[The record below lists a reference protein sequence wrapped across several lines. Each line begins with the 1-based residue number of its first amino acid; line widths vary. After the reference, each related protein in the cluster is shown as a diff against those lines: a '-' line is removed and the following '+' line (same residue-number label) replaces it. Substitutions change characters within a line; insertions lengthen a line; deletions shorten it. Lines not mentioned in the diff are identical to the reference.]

1 MILILNCCWSVKHTT
16 ESEGKDPSSSSEIN
30 MSHYMDTNSSLID
43 CRQKFCLFI
52 CFFFCQIFSTSRSWK
67 YGCVWLVCWQNLCS
81 RRRTICIFK
90 AVMGLWRE
98 FTVLFLPSVRK
109 INRCKIIY
117 RQADMLKESVWWLW
131 HHRDHINISE
141 TVLG

>member
-52 CFFFCQIFSTSRSWK
+52 CFFFAKSSLPLAHENMDVFGWF
-67 YGCVWLVCWQNLCS
+67 VD
-81 RRRTICIFK
+81 RTF
-90 AVMGLWRE
+90 AQGGGQ
-98 FTVLFLPSVRK
+98 SA
-109 INRCKIIY
+109 Y
-117 RQADMLKESVWWLW
+117 LKL
-131 HHRDHINISE
+131 
-141 TVLG
+141 